1 MYRNFVAS
9 RDLQKKIDNEGKGSI
24 TELVDQGKITRGEF
38 QFVM

>member
-9 RDLQKKIDNEGKGSI
+9 RDLQRRIDNEGNGSI
-24 TELVDQGKITRGEF
+24 TELVDKGRITRGEF